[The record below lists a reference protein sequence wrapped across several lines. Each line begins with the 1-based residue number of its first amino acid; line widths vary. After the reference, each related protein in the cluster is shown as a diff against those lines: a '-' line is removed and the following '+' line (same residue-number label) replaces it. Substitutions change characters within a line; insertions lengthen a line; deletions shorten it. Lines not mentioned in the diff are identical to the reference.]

1 MGLSV
6 AKFGGSSLSTEQK
19 VRWAA
24 KVVAADEDRRI
35 TVVSA
40 AGTSEEHQ
48 IKLTDDCYSLAAESD
63 TVLMTQKTGAII
75 ERYQAIY
82 PDQKMDKIKKD
93 LESRLG
99 VSFPTRALRTEAIA
113 AWGDEAQAKLF
124 AELTGR
130 TYVDPANFL
139 RVAEV
144 RGRIVVLPKSYDMMQ
159 TYFREGE
166 FVAPGFSGRTEDGII
181 RTLGRSGSD
190 RSQMEIGAGL
200 SAEVCENFTDQL
212 GVFTA
217 DPRIIEQASL
227 IPVITYDEMR
237 DLALGAGVIH
247 AQALH
252 PVKKKGIP
260 VHVRSASETNRQG
273 TLIVYDRQVDPER
286 PVVGV
291 SYKSGYCSVD
301 VSQDGMN
308 DAVGVFAD
316 VAGVFKQ
323 QGISIEFP
331 PAGID
336 DFSMVFHQDQRKG
349 PEAVNDLYRALARD
363 GLLEM
368 DDIAFQENLACV
380 VVAGKGLK
388 GRRGTLAE
396 IMGKLRDEQINVRFV
411 SQGPK
416 ERCIVVGTNADKG
429 VQAFKA
435 LHALYLE

>member
-159 TYFREGE
+159 TYFREG
-166 FVAPGFSGRTEDGII
+166 
-181 RTLGRSGSD
+181 
-190 RSQMEIGAGL
+190 
-200 SAEVCENFTDQL
+200 
-212 GVFTA
+212 
-217 DPRIIEQASL
+217 
-227 IPVITYDEMR
+227 
-237 DLALGAGVIH
+237 
-247 AQALH
+247 
-252 PVKKKGIP
+252 
-260 VHVRSASETNRQG
+260 
-273 TLIVYDRQVDPER
+273 
-286 PVVGV
+286 
-291 SYKSGYCSVD
+291 
-301 VSQDGMN
+301 
-308 DAVGVFAD
+308 
-316 VAGVFKQ
+316 
-323 QGISIEFP
+323 
-331 PAGID
+331 
-336 DFSMVFHQDQRKG
+336 
-349 PEAVNDLYRALARD
+349 
-363 GLLEM
+363 
-368 DDIAFQENLACV
+368 
-380 VVAGKGLK
+380 
-388 GRRGTLAE
+388 
-396 IMGKLRDEQINVRFV
+396 
-411 SQGPK
+411 
-416 ERCIVVGTNADKG
+416 
-429 VQAFKA
+429 
-435 LHALYLE
+435 